1 MRLVTWNCN
10 GRFRDKVSAINQLD
24 ADVYI
29 IQECEDPKRVS
40 KPSTE
45 YNDFCSNFAWTGDD
59 KNKGLGVFS
68 KYKLRKKQEELDEKF
83 GQGTLKWFLPLDID
97 EKLSIVG
104 VWAHRADGGEFRYI
118 GQFYKYLINNL
129 PELTNSVIMGDFN
142 SNAIW
147 DYKRLEWGHSTCV
160 RMLKEVGI
168 ESVYHRL
175 RNEQHGKEV
184 ISTFFL
190 QRNPNKPYHID
201 YVFSPEAL
209 IDKTMELR
217 IETFDNWKHLSDHVP
232 LLWEF
237 MGHIT

>member
-10 GRFRDKVSAINQLD
+10 GRFRDKVSAIKKLG

-29 IQECEDPKRVS
+29 IQECEDPERVS

-45 YNDFCSNFAWTGDD
+45 YTNFCSNFAWTGED

-68 KYKLRKKQEELDEKF
+68 KDKLRKKQEELDDNF
-83 GQGTLKWFLPLDID
+83 SQGTLKWFLPLDID
-97 EKLSIVG
+97 YRLSIVG
-104 VWAHRADGGEFRYI
+104 VWAHRAGGGDFRYI
-118 GQFYKYLINNL
+118 GQFYKYLKINL
-129 PELTNSVIMGDFN
+129 PKLSNSVIIGDFN

-147 DYKRLEWGHSTCV
+147 DHKRAEGGHSTCV

-190 QRNPNKPYHID
+190 QRNPGKPYHID
-201 YVFSPEAL
+201 YVFSPLEL
-209 IDKTMELR
+209 IDRTQELR
-217 IETFDNWKHLSDHVP
+217 IETFDSWKHLSDHVP

-237 MGHIT
+237 

>member
-1 MRLVTWNCN
+1 MRLVSWNCN
-10 GRFRDKVSAINQLD
+10 GRFRDKVSAIKKLD

-29 IQECEDPKRVS
+29 IQECEDPERVA
-40 KPSTE
+40 KPSPE
-45 YNDFCSNFAWTGDD
+45 YNGFCSNFAWTGED

-68 KYKLRKKQEELDEKF
+68 KYKLRKKQEEFDENF

-97 EKLSIVG
+97 ESLSLVG

-118 GQFYKYLINNL
+118 GQFYKYLKNNL
-129 PELTNSVIMGDFN
+129 PVLTNSVIMGDFN

-147 DYKRLEWGHSTCV
+147 DYKRSEGDHSTCV

-175 RNEQHGKEV
+175 RNEQHGKEF

-201 YVFSPEAL
+201 YVFSPLAL
-209 IDKTMELR
+209 IDRTLELR

-237 MGHIT
+237 